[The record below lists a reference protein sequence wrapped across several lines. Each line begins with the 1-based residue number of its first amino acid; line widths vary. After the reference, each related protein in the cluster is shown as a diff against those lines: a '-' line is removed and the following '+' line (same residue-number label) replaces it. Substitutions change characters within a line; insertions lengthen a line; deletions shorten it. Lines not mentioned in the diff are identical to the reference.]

1 MGEETFTSMRYK
13 KYPKGLNLRAILVYL
28 AGNSSQTD
36 IYKKYM
42 IRSKAKLQNWIK
54 MYNSHEE
61 LKSFET
67 GETIIISAKYS
78 CRFPDSQFSFIIVVD
93 RYLDYFSTI
102 MDRL

>member
-1 MGEETFTSMRYK
+1 
-13 KYPKGLNLRAILVYL
+13 
-28 AGNSSQTD
+28 
-36 IYKKYM
+36 
-42 IRSKAKLQNWIK
+42 